1 MTTEPR
7 DRRSGPTNSLADVGG
22 VRVGHHTAVGDGW
35 LSGTTVVL
43 LGEDGAVAGVD
54 VRGGGPATRE
64 TDLLDPSAAVERV
77 HALVLTGGS
86 AFGLAAADGV
96 MARLEA
102 RGVGV
107 QVVQPAGPDGV
118 APPQVTVPIVP
129 TAALFDIGRGGV
141 AANRPDASFGAAA
154 HDAAMAADP
163 GDPVA
168 SGNVGAGAGAVA
180 GGLRGGIGTASVQLI
195 DGTTVAALVACN
207 AAGSTVDPTTG
218 ELAGARVGLTGEF
231 DHLRPPAAAE
241 IEAHLAATQGDV
253 SLNTA
258 LAIVA
263 TDATLSKAHATKLAA
278 VGQDGLARAIR
289 PAHSM
294 IDGDTVFGAAT
305 GARPAPDFARLQAI
319 LAAGA
324 DTISR
329 ATAHA
334 MLAATSTSTPAGS
347 WHSYRDRF
355 PSAVGRPSA
364 SAAPTQEDAT

>member
-1 MTTEPR
+1 MTADAR
-7 DRRSGPTNSLADVGG
+7 DQRPGPTNSLADVAG

-64 TDLLDPSAAVERV
+64 TDLLDPTAAVERV

-118 APPQVTVPIVP
+118 APPPVTVPIVP
-129 TAALFDIGRGGV
+129 TAALFDVGRGGV

-154 HDAAMAADP
+154 HDAAVAADP
-163 GDPVA
+163 AQPVA

-180 GGLRGGIGTASVQLI
+180 GGLRGGLGTASVRLA

-207 AAGSTVDPTTG
+207 AAGSTVDPATG
-218 ELAGARVGLTGEF
+218 ELAGARVGLPGEF
-231 DHLRPPAAAE
+231 DHLRPPARVE
-241 IEAHLAATQGDV
+241 LDAHLAAAEGDA

-258 LAIVA
+258 LAVIA
-263 TDATLSKAHATKLAA
+263 TDATLSKAHAAKLAG

-294 IDGDTVFGAAT
+294 TDGDTVFAVAT
-305 GARPAPDFARLQAI
+305 GARPAPDFVRFQAV

-334 MLAATSTSTPAGS
+334 MLAATSTSTPARS

-355 PSAVGRPSA
+355 PTAVGRTPPT
-364 SAAPTQEDAT
+364 AAPTQEDAT

>member
-1 MTTEPR
+1 MTTAVDQPQP
-7 DRRSGPTNSLADVGG
+7 GPTNSLADVAG
-22 VRVGHHTAVGDGW
+22 VRVGHHTAIGDGW

-43 LGEDGAVAGVD
+43 LGQDGAVAGVD

-64 TDLLDPSAAVERV
+64 TDLLDPTAAVERV

-107 QVVQPAGPDGV
+107 QVVQAPGPDGV
-118 APPQVTVPIVP
+118 APPPVTVPIVP
-129 TAALFDIGRGGV
+129 TAALFDVGRGGV
-141 AANRPDASFGAAA
+141 ASNRPDAGFGAAA
-154 HDAAMAADP
+154 HDAAAAA
-163 GDPVA
+163 GVGQPVA
-168 SGNVGAGAGAVA
+168 SGNVGAGTGAVA
-180 GGLRGGIGTASVQLI
+180 GGLRGGLGTASVRLA
-195 DGTTVAALVACN
+195 DGTTIAALVVCN
-207 AAGSTVDPTTG
+207 AAGSTVDPVTG
-218 ELAGARVGLTGEF
+218 ELAGARVGLAGEF
-231 DHLRPPAAAE
+231 DDLRPPVSAE
-241 IEAHLAATQGDV
+241 LEAHLAEIAGEA

-258 LAIVA
+258 LAVIA
-263 TDATLSKAHATKLAA
+263 TDATLSKAHAAKLAG

-294 IDGDTVFGAAT
+294 IDGDTVFAVAT
-305 GARPAPDFARLQAI
+305 GTGSGPDFVRLQAI

-334 MLAATSTSTPAGS
+334 LLAATSTSTPAGS

-355 PSAVGRPSA
+355 PSAVGGSPTTA
-364 SAAPTQEDAT
+364 TQTQESAT